1 MFDAAASQDRT
12 LLSNQSMDIE
22 GLVADV
28 DTPHHYN
35 ETILEKS
42 KENNNSV
49 SPTTLEVIDPV
60 NSEDAGA
67 ETLCHT
73 DNATN
78 AESQFDS
85 TNSNT
90 ALDQFLIS
98 ITTPLPQ
105 PLLASHPTQK
115 EHHTPPEV
123 ETPPCRASS
132 LPDTTMDQTQNLH
145 SEQRKSS
152 RLADKAKETQGK
164 RYVQL
169 AQEVLAKKLGNLSP
183 PTKISESDLFNS
195 YAQHLEQPLTK
206 QNMEALTVLVGHG
219 IHPKKKKG
227 RTSKV
232 TPIVHLPA

>member
-1 MFDAAASQDRT
+1 
-12 LLSNQSMDIE
+12 
-22 GLVADV
+22 
-28 DTPHHYN
+28 
-35 ETILEKS
+35 
-42 KENNNSV
+42 
-49 SPTTLEVIDPV
+49 
-60 NSEDAGA
+60 
-67 ETLCHT
+67 
-73 DNATN
+73 
-78 AESQFDS
+78 
-85 TNSNT
+85 
-90 ALDQFLIS
+90 
-98 ITTPLPQ
+98 
-105 PLLASHPTQK
+105 
-115 EHHTPPEV
+115 
-123 ETPPCRASS
+123 
-132 LPDTTMDQTQNLH
+132 MDQSQNLH

-206 QNMEALTVLVGHG
+206 QNMEALTVLVDHG